1 LINNRQNGRR
11 RGRGGAQVRG
21 PGGNGSDRGNRIDN
35 RARGNAAQLH
45 EKYRNLARDAQTQ
58 GDRVMT
64 EYYLQFAD
72 HYFRVL
78 NENRARFEDQNPH
91 QNQQRRPRFENDEF
105 EEGGDEGEG
114 GEEAAESEQP
124 RREEREPR
132 RQERQGQD
140 RQDRQDREP
149 RRREREPVA
158 AEAEA
163 PREEVSE
170 DEGDR
175 RPRRGRRP
183 RRAEGEAQAEGAPQ
197 RIEIDRLPP
206 AFGSSD
212 DEGANGH
219 AAAPAEGDAGD
230 EPAPRRRRTRRVATP
245 NEDSPVAA

>member
-1 LINNRQNGRR
+1 
-11 RGRGGAQVRG
+11 
-21 PGGNGSDRGNRIDN
+21 
-35 RARGNAAQLH
+35 
-45 EKYRNLARDAQTQ
+45 
-58 GDRVMT
+58 M
-64 EYYLQFAD
+64 
-72 HYFRVL
+72 
-78 NENRARFEDQNPH
+78 
-91 QNQQRRPRFENDEF
+91 
-105 EEGGDEGEG
+105 
-114 GEEAAESEQP
+114 
-124 RREEREPR
+124 
-132 RQERQGQD
+132 
-140 RQDRQDREP
+140 
-149 RRREREPVA
+149 
-158 AEAEA
+158 
-163 PREEVSE
+163 SE